1 MEADMKARANTIEL
15 PQSGE
20 CEKGV
25 LSSILVSNGAVVS
38 ECEDRGLSPA
48 CFYVPAHR
56 TIYTLLID
64 LCNAEQPIDL
74 IALTQALRD
83 RGLLDQVGGPGFV
96 TELQTFPAVAAN
108 VAHYIDSVRE
118 KYILRETSAAAA
130 QAIRQTN
137 EAQAEPLSVLS
148 ELESRVVSI
157 RSLCGR
163 NGTADGLTVLTPDE
177 ILALPRDEHSC
188 LLGDR
193 LLTKSQSLVVA
204 GQAGIGKSRLALQM
218 AVACITKRHWCGIE
232 THAPDLR
239 WLVLQTEN
247 GLPRLQGDLSALR
260 KWAGDFDQDK
270 LHIQVIQKDSDAF
283 LCLGDSAVVA
293 QIEATIRRVQP
304 DGVIADPLRD
314 FGIGDL
320 NSDAD
325 MIATL
330 RELARIVRRGN
341 PDRAIVLLHHALT
354 GKAGAAKAFGL
365 ERGGFARNSKALL
378 GWTRGQINVI
388 PGAEEN
394 NEQLVLTCG
403 KNSNGKE
410 FSPIAIRLDPET
422 MIYEPDESFDID
434 EWRQTVSATTS
445 NVRKGPQIL
454 RDLLEPDRKYDK
466 KQIVAIIMDEKGI
479 GKTRAYELVEQAKD
493 RGILSFNKII
503 KTYALA

>member
-1 MEADMKARANTIEL
+1 MRARANTIEL
-15 PQSGE
+15 PQSVD
-20 CEKGV
+20 CERGV

-38 ECEDRGLSPA
+38 ECENRGLSPA

-56 TIYTLLID
+56 TIYTVLVD
-64 LCNAEQPIDL
+64 LCDAEQPIDL
-74 IALTQALRD
+74 IGVTQALRD
-83 RGLLDQVGGPGFV
+83 RGLLDQIGGPGFV
-96 TELQTFPAVAAN
+96 TELQTFVPTAAN
-108 VAHYIDSVRE
+108 VGYYIEVVRE

-130 QAIRQTN
+130 QAIRQSN
-137 EAQAEPLSVLS
+137 EALAEPLSVLS
-148 ELESRVVSI
+148 ELESRIVSI
-157 RSLCGR
+157 HSLCGR
-163 NGTADGLTVLTPDE
+163 NGIADGLTVLTPDE
-177 ILALPRDEHSC
+177 ILALPIDEHSC

-193 LLTKSQSLVVA
+193 LLAKGQSLVVA
-204 GQAGIGKSRLALQM
+204 GQAGIGKTRLSLQLI
-218 AVACITKRHWCGIE
+218 VACNTGRDFCGIE
-232 THAPDLR
+232 THARGLR

-247 GLPRLQGDLSALR
+247 GLPRLQRDLSALR
-260 KWAGDFDQDK
+260 KWAGNFDQDK

-283 LCLGDSAVVA
+283 LCLGDPAAVA

-304 DGVIADPLRD
+304 DVIIADPLRD

-330 RELARIVRRGN
+330 RELSRIVRRGN

-365 ERGGFARNSKALL
+365 ERGGFARNSKALI
-378 GWTRGQINVI
+378 GWARAQINVI
-388 PGAEEN
+388 PGAEDDN
-394 NEQLVLTCG
+394 SQLVLTCG

-410 FSPIAIRLDPET
+410 FPPIAVRLDPDT
-422 MIYEPDESFDID
+422 MVYEPDESFDID
-434 EWRQTVSATTS
+434 EWRQTVGATTS
-445 NVRKGPQIL
+445 NARKGPQIL

-479 GKTRAYELVEQAKD
+479 GKTRAYELVEQAKG
-493 RGILSFNKII
+493 RGILSFNRII